1 MTKTAFVSQGASAD
15 LIATMGG
22 YSRDD
27 VDAFALGSQ
36 RKAAAARG
44 AGHFSRSVVA
54 VRDSSGQVVLAQDEV
69 IKPSTTRAAL
79 GSLNPPFANL
89 GARGLAA
96 VCAAERR
103 QVGKEWGR
111 T

>member
-1 MTKTAFVSQGASAD
+1 MTKTGFVSQGVSAD

-54 VRDSSGQVVLAQDEV
+54 VRDSSGQVVPDQYEF
-69 IKPSTTRAAL
+69 IKPSTTLEAL
-79 GSLNPPFANL
+79 GSP
-89 GARGLAA
+89 RSE
-96 VCAAERR
+96 ERR
-103 QVGKEWGR
+103 VGKEGVSTCKLRWAPYP
-111 T
+111 

>member
-1 MTKTAFVSQGASAD
+1 MSRVPMGSAGGALFFDSELMTKTGFVSQGASAD

-54 VRDSSGQVVLAQDEV
+54 VRDSSGQVRSAEPTSELQSLMRSSYAVFCL
-69 IKPSTTRAAL
+69 KKNTT
-79 GSLNPPFANL
+79 
-89 GARGLAA
+89 
-96 VCAAERR
+96 
-103 QVGKEWGR
+103 Q
-111 T
+111 

>member
-1 MTKTAFVSQGASAD
+1 MTKTGFVSQGVSAD

-54 VRDSSGQVVLAQDEV
+54 VRASSGQVVLDPVEF
-69 IKPSTTRAAL
+69 IKPSTPLEPL
-79 GSLNPPFANL
+79 GSLKPSFARL
-89 GARGLAA
+89 GEMRS
-96 VCAAERR
+96 AERR
-103 QVGKEWGR
+103 VGE
-111 T
+111 